1 MSYYYNYYIGYK
13 FDDKIYPF
21 GNYNSKGHIVDVL
34 SRSKSFASDLHNR
47 FYCVKKEMYSEE
59 LIKDFQYYYEDDSEL
74 NLGLKYLPINELPTG
89 SYIKK
94 GYFLLEDIERYE
106 KENDAWDIFYDYL
119 DPITYNRYL
128 DNEFRFGKPVEL
140 EDADGEK
147 YTRSMANYA
156 FYAYPDYSSE
166 EYESWFLREVASNY
180 EYDRDLPKGAE
191 LVILETEG

>member
-13 FDDKIYPF
+13 FDGKVYPF
-21 GNYNSKGHIVDVL
+21 GTYNSKGHIVDVL
-34 SRSKSFASDLHNR
+34 SKSRSFASDLHNR
-47 FYCVKKEMYSEE
+47 FYTVTKEMYSEE
-59 LIKDFQYYYEDDSEL
+59 LVNDFTWYYENDF
-74 NLGLKYLPINELPTG
+74 NLELKYLPITELPIG

-94 GYFLLEDIERYE
+94 GYFLLEDIEKYE
-106 KENDAWDIFYDYL
+106 KENDTWDIFYDYL

-128 DNEFRFGKPVEL
+128 DNELKFGKPVEL
-140 EDADGEK
+140 EDVDGEK
-147 YTRSMANYA
+147 YTKSMSNYA

-180 EYDRDLPKGAE
+180 EYNRDLPEGAE